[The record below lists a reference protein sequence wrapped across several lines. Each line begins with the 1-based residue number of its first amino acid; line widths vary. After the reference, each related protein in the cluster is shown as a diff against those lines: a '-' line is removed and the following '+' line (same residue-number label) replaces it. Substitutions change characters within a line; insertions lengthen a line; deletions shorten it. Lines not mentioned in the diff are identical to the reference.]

1 MQMPFVV
8 AICPTKGRP
17 HLIPNVIRMWKAQ
30 TYPDSRRQLIIW
42 DDQPNFLD
50 HQEENWQINSFP
62 AGHFEHITCKY
73 HSMVEYALQ
82 EFRPDYIAIWEDDD
96 IYLDHH
102 LEYSVNCDR
111 ICNKGVVRND
121 LVWTNHPGGLGVARL
136 YITGAPYH
144 GSWVFTPKAY
154 RKCGGY
160 SEKPIDKFDIDFC
173 SRLASHGCTG
183 LSGYFPA
190 QFDPMW
196 RGVFPTYV
204 YRFGTTG
211 YSNASSIGTNF
222 TDGYNAAHADMNIY
236 PIPHDQFDT
245 ETQLL
250 RGLPSGSIPEHI
262 LTDPESITNGLDL
275 DTDSPP

>member
-1 MQMPFVV
+1 MTSQTSS
-8 AICPTKGRP
+8 IIRKRTGRS
-17 HLIPNVIRMWKAQ
+17 
-30 TYPDSRRQLIIW
+30 T
-42 DDQPNFLD
+42 
-50 HQEENWQINSFP
+50 SFP

-183 LSGYFPA
+183 LSGLLSSP
-190 QFDPMW
+190 
-196 RGVFPTYV
+196 
-204 YRFGTTG
+204 
-211 YSNASSIGTNF
+211 SSIPCGEGCF
-222 TDGYNAAHADMNIY
+222 PRMCTDLAQQVTRMRHLSVRISQM
-236 PIPHDQFDT
+236 DT
-245 ETQLL
+245 MLHTQ
-250 RGLPSGSIPEHI
+250 
-262 LTDPESITNGLDL
+262 T
-275 DTDSPP
+275 